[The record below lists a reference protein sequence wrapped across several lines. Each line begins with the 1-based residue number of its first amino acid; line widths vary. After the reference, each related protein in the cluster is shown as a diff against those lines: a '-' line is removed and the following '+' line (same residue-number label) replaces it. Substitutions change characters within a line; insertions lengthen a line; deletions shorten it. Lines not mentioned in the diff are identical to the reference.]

1 MMMTWADSTGNLPNE
16 PNAFIFRVTSAFCPL
31 LKTLPFFA
39 KMAPTSSFRDKWLL
53 LLYRLSATT
62 TTTMDAEAARDLL
75 ECAKA
80 RQSLALVA
88 PSRVAEP
95 FVLDEPAWGFSPSVL
110 KSHVA
115 STSFV
120 DALRASIDLLFI
132 NNINNNKKK
141 RADLRRLSTWEPI
154 LTHFAFLVNADLAG
168 VLEVHQGRVEY
179 RLPLFYCQRHRGGS
193 SSSHKRREGSGS
205 YCLDL
210 FIQEH
215 HLENCGLPASVR
227 WDLVC
232 AVRHPPPSPLSSVLY
247 ASTWTDSA
255 IVDAC
260 VARQDE
266 SSPLVAFVALAHL
279 FLSAGVPN
287 GTVGAAAAAGE

>member
-1 MMMTWADSTGNLPNE
+1 M
-16 PNAFIFRVTSAFCPL
+16 
-31 LKTLPFFA
+31 
-39 KMAPTSSFRDKWLL
+39 TSSFRDKWLL
-53 LLYRLSATT
+53 LLYRLST

-110 KSHVA
+110 KSHVG

-132 NNINNNKKK
+132 NNVTNNNNNNNKKK

-179 RLPLFYCQRHRGGS
+179 RLPLFYCQRHHGGGGS
-193 SSSHKRREGSGS
+193 SHHHHKRREGSSGS
-205 YCLDL
+205 YCLNL

-260 VARQDE
+260 VAMQDE
-266 SSPLVAFVALAHL
+266 RSPLVAFVALAHL

-287 GTVGAAAAAGE
+287 GTAGEVAVAATATATATAVAVEGE

>member
-1 MMMTWADSTGNLPNE
+1 
-16 PNAFIFRVTSAFCPL
+16 
-31 LKTLPFFA
+31 
-39 KMAPTSSFRDKWLL
+39 MAPTFSFRDKWLL

-120 DALRASIDLLFI
+120 DTLRASIDLLFI
-132 NNINNNKKK
+132 NNVVTNNNNQKKK

-179 RLPLFYCQRHRGGS
+179 RLPLFYCQRHHGSGGS
-193 SSSHKRREGSGS
+193 GGSHRRREGSGS

-260 VARQDE
+260 VAMQDE
-266 SSPLVAFVALAHL
+266 RSPLVAFVALAHL

-287 GTVGAAAAAGE
+287 GTAGEVAVAAAAATAAAGE